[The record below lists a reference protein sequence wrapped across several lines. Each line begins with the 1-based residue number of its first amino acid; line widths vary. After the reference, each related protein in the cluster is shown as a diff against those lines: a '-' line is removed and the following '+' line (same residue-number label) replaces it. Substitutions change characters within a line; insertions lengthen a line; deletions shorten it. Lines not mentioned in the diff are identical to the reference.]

1 MDSFEIRTK
10 VGTHLCLVYQPLR
23 ETLGCYQWRFPGG
36 RIPIP
41 LLKVYVHALLV
52 GLDYLHSKCHITHTG
67 MSLRCL
73 MILLWYGTDRT
84 DLKLD
89 NILVSFEHDSVL
101 PERARQLQH
110 SEQMFQE
117 TPYGR
122 IFQSYSDFG
131 PLKSYVSVPMITD
144 FDQADDG
151 DFGAYPIQPDVYR
164 APEVLLGWG
173 WSHSADIWNFGNL
186 VLVSRNALSFRQ
198 DADDETVDMDVG
210 QWRRSV
216 PTQSPYYT
224 QHV

>member
-36 RIPIP
+36 RMPIP

-67 MSLRCL
+67 RCLRCL

-186 VLVSRNALSFRQ
+186 VLMSRNALSFRQ
-198 DADDETVDMDVG
+198 DADETVDMDVG

>member
-10 VGTHLCLVYQPLR
+10 AGTHLCLVYQPLR

-73 MILLWYGTDRT
+73 MILLWYGTDRI

-101 PERARQLQH
+101 PERARQLRH

-186 VLVSRNALSFRQ
+186 VLVSRNALSF
-198 DADDETVDMDVG
+198 
-210 QWRRSV
+210 
-216 PTQSPYYT
+216 
-224 QHV
+224 